1 MDDDMEEL
9 VVDNPDI
16 NSYRELLFNI
26 VIQQMPD
33 ELRFMIQGRQDTNDI
48 INNAINEIVQ
58 ANTDDV
64 DDVNPPQLIRNARRV
79 TELERIY
86 NNIRTL
92 VGPPQQ
98 RPQEESIEPPQQ
110 RPQEESIEPIRINTD
125 SPSSGGLLGGKLR
138 KTSKKRPTARRRRSS
153 KARKARK
160 SRSTRR
166 R

>member
-1 MDDDMEEL
+1 MEEL

-98 RPQEESIEPPQQ
+98 RPQEESIEP
-110 RPQEESIEPIRINTD
+110 IRINTD

>member
-98 RPQEESIEPPQQ
+98 RPQEESIEP
-110 RPQEESIEPIRINTD
+110 IRINTD